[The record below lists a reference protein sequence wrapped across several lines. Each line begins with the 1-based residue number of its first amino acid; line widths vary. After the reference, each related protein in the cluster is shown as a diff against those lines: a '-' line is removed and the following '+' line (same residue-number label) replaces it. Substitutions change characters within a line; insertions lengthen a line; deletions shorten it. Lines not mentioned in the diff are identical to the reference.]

1 MKIGKKNIV
10 FALCI
15 FIILY
20 GVIVLFG
27 EQYLGSLSYFILYLL
42 ISVGLYIFTI
52 SKSRDLNEKIEED
65 ISNKYKQLEI
75 LASLYNYLDIK
86 TPLPETGGWAAYPDF
101 LKKIAET
108 ILLKKPEFIVEASS
122 GVSSIIIGYCFK
134 KLGQGKVISLEH
146 DLNYVEKSKKL
157 IQKHQLEDY
166 VTIVHAPLK
175 NYIIND
181 KKWIWYN
188 TDSIEKDVLID
199 MVVVDGP
206 PNYIQDLSRYPV
218 IPLLYEKM
226 NDNSILI
233 LDDGVRDE
241 EKEITKRWE
250 EEFEDISIEYFNF
263 ESGAFIVNKSHK
275 ENGERALLAFTTA
288 NQLEYN
294 IKGINSIMANKP
306 DYIDV
311 VIYDDASNDGTV
323 DWCKDND
330 IPIVTKEKAK
340 GLTHSWNLAYQKFK
354 KDGYKYLMFSNSDI
368 VVPKDALEAVIELN
382 KKYIIVSPLSTRK
395 GVGHQ
400 PQQDIRNYYNPSFD
414 EYDFT
419 NTDKIQEFINEH
431 KLDPDYK
438 KVDYINGFFFSVNRD
453 IIQYEYSE
461 HELFHPGNHNVG
473 NEHELCERVTEPI
486 AIVLNAYIF
495 HFKGI
500 SLEVT
505 NLDNQSYEY
514 NIYRDLNWQ
523 QAEKIKSSAWRKLW
537 FKIKYKLKF

>member
-1 MKIGKKNIV
+1 MNIGKKNIV
-10 FALCI
+10 LALFV
-15 FIILY
+15 FIVLY
-20 GVIVLFG
+20 GVIVLYG
-27 EQYLGSLSYFILYLL
+27 EQYLGNLSYFLLYLL
-42 ISVGLYIFTI
+42 ISVGLYTFIIVKT
-52 SKSRDLNEKIEED
+52 KHLKQELED
-65 ISNKYKQLEI
+65 DVESKYKQLEI
-75 LASLYNYLDIK
+75 LASLYSYLDIK
-86 TPLPETGGWAAYPDF
+86 IPLPETGGWAAYPDF

-108 ILLKKPEFIVEASS
+108 ILLKKPQLIVEASS

-134 KLGQGKVISLEH
+134 KLGKGKVISLEH

-166 VTIVHAPLK
+166 VEIIHAPLK
-175 NYIIND
+175 KYSIS
-181 KKWIWYN
+181 KKEWIWYN
-188 TDSIEKDVLID
+188 IDSLKNDDLID

-226 NDNSILI
+226 NGNSILI

-275 ENGERALLAFTTA
+275 ENSGRALLAFTTA

-311 VIYDDASNDGTV
+311 VVYDDASNDGTV

-330 IPIVTKEKAK
+330 IPIVTKEKAQ

-354 KDGYKYLMFSNSDI
+354 KEKYKHLIFSNSDI
-368 VVPKDALEAVIELN
+368 IVPKNALEAILRLN
-382 KKYIIVSPLSTRK
+382 KKYIIVSPLSTKK

-400 PQQDIRNYYNPSFD
+400 PKQDIRNYYNPSFD

-419 NTDKIQEFINEH
+419 NTDEIQKFINEH
-431 KLDPDYK
+431 KIDSEYK
-438 KVDYINGFFFSVNRD
+438 EVDYINGFFFSVNRD

-461 HELFHPGNHNVG
+461 HKLFHPENHNVG
-473 NEHELCERVTEPI
+473 NEHELCERVTQPI
-486 AIVLNAYIF
+486 AIALNAYIF

-523 QAEKIKSSAWRKLW
+523 QAEKIKASSWRKLW
-537 FKIKYKLKF
+537 FKVKYKLKF